1 MMPGLSFGICSSRVL
16 NRDAAMTRLMLVI
29 TFVLVTLCQGQAQE
43 NRGNANYMLPFCQT
57 WLKIAAERDLEVRG
71 SILKTEQPIRLT
83 TAGMCAGLVVGVAET
98 LRVVEVVCPPEHVSD
113 EPLVRMVIAEIEKHP
128 EQLGEDFIVLAS
140 EVIMNSWPCKD

>member
-1 MMPGLSFGICSSRVL
+1 MVPRVER
-16 NRDAAMTRLMLVI
+16 NGNAAMKRLTLVI

-43 NRGNANYMLPFCQT
+43 NRGSANYMLPFCQT

-113 EPLVRMVIAEIEKHP
+113 EPLVRMIIAEIEKHP
-128 EQLGEDFIVLAS
+128 EQLGEDFIVLSS